1 MNKLVTGAITAAL
14 ATLAATA
21 KGWVPEWA
29 WDWMP
34 WLSENW
40 DWLGWGIAG
49 LLVWR
54 LLGWPGLVA
63 LAAAFGWIKRGEPAS
78 VPRVVHED
86 HEDPI
91 SPAPRPRKSLRD
103 AFKK

>member
-34 WLSENW
+34 W
-40 DWLGWGIAG
+40 
-49 LLVWR
+49 
-54 LLGWPGLVA
+54 